1 MKLIKGTISG
11 FLVSL
16 GFSGML
22 YAGQGVSDT
31 EIVIGSNQDMSGPFA
46 AFGAP
51 AMGASKQYFDKINAA
66 GGIHGRTIK
75 LVVEDMSYQM
85 PKAQQNLNKLVNADK
100 IFIMYQQMGT
110 PFNLASFDLLESK
123 EIANFA
129 PLSGSARMATPYND
143 YRYAST
149 SDYTA
154 EIMAGVDYISK
165 ETGASKVCSMY
176 LPTDFGKD
184 IMTGAKEGAA
194 SVGITYVTETTHK
207 PDEEDFVGA
216 LSKLKGEGCE
226 IIALALGVRQAIT
239 VLATAK
245 KLGWMDAKF
254 LGASASMHT
263 AVAKVPGGLTEG
275 FYVASGWSD
284 LIARMDDPK
293 VAAWV
298 AEYQKEFGD
307 FPSTGALLGRSAA
320 EMLVKALEAAGRD
333 LNPQS
338 FQKAV
343 ESLDYYDHISGNQ
356 MTFGPN
362 DHIGSNDLII
372 SQIIEGNWK
381 ELVRK

>member
-1 MKLIKGTISG
+1 MNLIKGTISG

-22 YAGQGVSDT
+22 FAGQGVSDT
-31 EIVIGSNQDMSGPFA
+31 EIIVGSNQDMSGPFA

-66 GGIHGRTIK
+66 GGVHGRTIK

-85 PKAQQNLNKLVNADK
+85 PKAQQNLNKLVNSDK

-123 EIANFA
+123 QIANVA
-129 PLSGSARMATPYND
+129 PLSGSARMATPYSD

-165 ETGASKVCSMY
+165 DSGLSKVCSMY

-194 SVGITYVTETTHK
+194 ASGISYVTETTHK

-245 KLGWMDAKF
+245 KLGWMEAKF

-284 LIARMDDPK
+284 LVARMGNSE

-298 AEYQKEFGD
+298 AEYQKEFGE
-307 FPSTGALLGRSAA
+307 FPSTGALLGRAA
-320 EMLVKALEAAGRD
+320 AGLLVMALEAAGRD

-338 FQKAV
+338 FQNAM
-343 ESLDYYDHISGNQ
+343 ESLNYYDAILGNQ
-356 MTFGPN
+356 ITFGPG
-362 DHIGSNDLII
+362 DHIGSNDIII
-372 SQIIEGNWK
+372 SQIVEGNWK
-381 ELVRK
+381 ELLRK

>member
-1 MKLIKGTISG
+1 MKLITRIVSG
-11 FLVSL
+11 ILVSL
-16 GFSGML
+16 GITGAAF
-22 YAGQGVSDT
+22 AGQGVTDT

-51 AMGASKQYFDKINAA
+51 AMAASKLYFDQVNAA

-75 LVVEDMSYQM
+75 LVVEDMAYQM
-85 PKAQQNLNKLVNADK
+85 PKFQQNLNKLVNADK

-110 PFNLASFDLLESK
+110 PFNLASFELLQSK
-123 EIANFA
+123 QIANFA
-129 PLSGSARMATPYND
+129 PLSGSARMASPYND
-143 YRYAST
+143 LRYAST

-154 EIMAGVDYISK
+154 EIMAGVEYINK
-165 ETGASKVCSMY
+165 ESGSSAVCAMY

-184 IMTGAKEGAA
+184 IAMGAKEGAEA
-194 SVGITYVTETTHK
+194 LGIQYLTETTHK

-284 LIARMDDPK
+284 LLSRMDNPK
-293 VAAWV
+293 VASWV
-298 AEYQKEFGD
+298 AGYQKEFGE
-307 FPSTGALLGRSAA
+307 FPSTGALLGRSSA
-320 EMLVKALEAAGRD
+320 EQLVRALEAAGRD
-333 LNPQS
+333 LTPES
-338 FQKAV
+338 FQKGV
-343 ESLDYYDHISGNQ
+343 ESLNFYDDISGNQ
-356 MTFGPN
+356 MTYGPN
-362 DHIGSNDLII
+362 DHIGSSDLII
-372 SQIIEGNWK
+372 SQVVEGNWK